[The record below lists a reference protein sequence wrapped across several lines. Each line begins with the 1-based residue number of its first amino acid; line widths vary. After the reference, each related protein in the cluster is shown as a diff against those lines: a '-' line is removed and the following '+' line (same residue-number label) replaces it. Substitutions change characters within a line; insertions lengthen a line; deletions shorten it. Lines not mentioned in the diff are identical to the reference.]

1 MRLAFKKG
9 EAMKHLLVVDDSA
22 IIRKIARRVGEAD
35 GLRVSEAES
44 CVEAAD
50 LCERDMPDVILLDR
64 AIEGAPAVEFVTK
77 LREAHGTE
85 HPKVIYCSIENDPI
99 YVAMS
104 LRHGVND
111 YIVKPFELDAIR
123 EKLNRALS
131 A

>member
-1 MRLAFKKG
+1 
-9 EAMKHLLVVDDSA
+9 MKHFLIVDDSA

-44 CVEAAD
+44 CAQAGQVCD
-50 LCERDMPDVILLDR
+50 RDMPDVILLDR
-64 AIEGAPAVEFVTK
+64 AIDGGQTAEFVSR
-77 LREAHGTE
+77 LRDSFGTD

-104 LRHGVND
+104 MRHGVND
-111 YIVKPFELDAIR
+111 YLVKPFNLDTFR
-123 EKLNRALS
+123 DKLTRALT